1 VQRRVLKRK
10 KTVKLLSTK
19 GERMTGLPGSKD
31 KQINMI
37 GIMGKNPLGMPQL
50 VGLDRFI
57 QPYLK
62 GESA

>member
-1 VQRRVLKRK
+1 
-10 KTVKLLSTK
+10 
-19 GERMTGLPGSKD
+19 MTGLPGSKD
-31 KQINMI
+31 KQINNMI

-50 VGLDRFI
+50 IGLDRFI